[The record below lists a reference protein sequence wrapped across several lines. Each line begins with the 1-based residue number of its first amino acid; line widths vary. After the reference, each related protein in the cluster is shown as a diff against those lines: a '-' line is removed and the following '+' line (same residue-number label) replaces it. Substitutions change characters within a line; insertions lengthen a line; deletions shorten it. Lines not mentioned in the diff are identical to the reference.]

1 MTRYLCMNKLFTS
14 KSIYLY
20 TLPIILSELL
30 EEVMI
35 LSDSILLSFK
45 DPLYLS
51 TVGIIDSIFLLFLAI
66 GDSMNDSFQNY
77 YSRHAGDAGHCLGIF
92 TKSILLFAGIGALF
106 ALLCSLI
113 PLFQSFFDGAHFETL
128 VSVAPYLALLI
139 FVSFISLSLNSL
151 LMGWG
156 YTKLLGCI
164 SLFSVT
170 TNIALGYMMLYVI
183 DTSLNPC
190 SVVLVTSTI
199 AELVAIVLMTY
210 KVGLIYL
217 SNRTVN
223 RAMPHKSL
231 VFETLA
237 YASVYPSLSD
247 MAFHLGSIAL
257 YSYCLCYFL
266 DTETAI
272 FTLFMSYWGVMQVPS
287 QGFSETS
294 INFFSNIYSKKVFS
308 LYNIVKRR
316 ILMLSILTSIVFGIV
331 ILFIDVFLYEF
342 TIYRLML
349 LILIMIIVGFN
360 TFGEIT
366 ETSLLVRLKN
376 DSFMSAK
383 VIYAVLLVLCIT
395 AFTLFDCIGV
405 ETIFI
410 SFLIAQILNCVYLR
424 RKDNSIWRNKYDRFI
439 L

>member
-77 YSRHAGDAGHCLGIF
+77 YSRHAGDASRCLGIF
-92 TKSILLFAGIGALF
+92 TNSIFLFAGIGGIF

-113 PLFQSFFDGAHFETL
+113 PFTHSFFDGAHYETL
-128 VSVAPYLALLI
+128 VSIVPYLALLI
-139 FVSFISLSLNSL
+139 FISFISLSLNSL

-156 YTKLLGCI
+156 HTKFLGCI
-164 SLFSVT
+164 SLFSAI
-170 TNIALGYMMLYVI
+170 TNIALGYVMLYVI
-183 DTSLNPC
+183 EVSLNPC
-190 SVVLVTSTI
+190 AVVLVTSSI
-199 AELVAIVLMTY
+199 AELVAIVLMIY
-210 KVGLIYL
+210 KVSLIYL
-217 SNRTVN
+217 NNWTIN
-223 RAMPHKSL
+223 KEMPHKSL

-237 YASVYPSLSD
+237 YAAVYPSFSD
-247 MAFHLGSIAL
+247 IGFHIGSIAL
-257 YSYCLCYFL
+257 YTYCLCYFL
-266 DTETAI
+266 DAETAI

-294 INFFSNIYSKKVFS
+294 INYFSNIYSKKMFS
-308 LYNIVKRR
+308 LYNIVKKR
-316 ILMLSILTSIVFGIV
+316 ILMLSILTSVVFGIA
-331 ILFIDVFLYEF
+331 ILLIDVFLYEYSA
-342 TIYRLML
+342 YRLML
-349 LILIMIIVGFN
+349 LILIMIIVVFN

-376 DSFMSAK
+376 NTFMSAK
-383 VIYAVLLVLCIT
+383 ILYAALLVSCIV
-395 AFTLFDCIGV
+395 AFTLYDCIGV

-410 SFLIAQILNCVYLR
+410 SFLIAQILNCAYLR
-424 RKDNSIWRNKYDRFI
+424 MTDNSIWRNK
-439 L
+439 

>member
-1 MTRYLCMNKLFTS
+1 
-14 KSIYLY
+14 
-20 TLPIILSELL
+20 
-30 EEVMI
+30 MI

-77 YSRHAGDAGHCLGIF
+77 YSRHAGDAKYCLGIF

-113 PLFQSFFDGAHFETL
+113 PLSQSFFDGAHFETL
-128 VSVAPYLALLI
+128 VSIAPYLALLI

-156 YTKLLGCI
+156 YTKLLGCV

-170 TNIALGYMMLYVI
+170 INIVLGFMMLYVI

-190 SVVLVTSTI
+190 AVVLVSSTI
-199 AELVAIVLMTY
+199 AEFVAIVLMTY
-210 KVGLIYL
+210 KVSLIYL
-217 SNRTVN
+217 SNRKVN
-223 RAMPHKSL
+223 REMPHKSL

-247 MAFHLGSIAL
+247 MTFHLGSIAL
-257 YSYCLCYFL
+257 YTYCLCYFL

-294 INFFSNIYSKKVFS
+294 INFFSNIYSKKAFS

-331 ILFIDVFLYEF
+331 ILFIDVLLYEF
-342 TIYRLML
+342 KTYRLML
-349 LILIMIIVGFN
+349 LFLIMIIVAFN

-376 DSFMSAK
+376 DTFMLAK
-383 VIYAVLLVLCIT
+383 ILYSCLLVLCIT
-395 AFTLFDCIGV
+395 VFTLFDCIGV

-410 SFLIAQILNCVYLR
+410 SFLIAQILNCTYLR
-424 RKDNSIWRNKYDRFI
+424 VKDSSIWRNIK
-439 L
+439 